1 MILVVLKRKTI
12 FYKKRIILTKQRT
25 KKEKKQMKQIESSS
39 SKDKIIQP
47 GLTDSIF
54 DWDGLLDRLMGDED
68 FAKEIIDDFLK
79 QIPDNLFALK
89 NALNKKDLLLVKREA
104 HIIKGASGNV
114 GALVLQKIAE
124 QIEISGEKK
133 DFVKTESFVEE
144 LDTQWKVLKY
154 ILAQP
159 KR

>member
-1 MILVVLKRKTI
+1 
-12 FYKKRIILTKQRT
+12 
-25 KKEKKQMKQIESSS
+25 MKQIEPLS
-39 SKDKIIQP
+39 SKDKIIQI
-47 GLTDSIF
+47 GSTDSIF

-79 QIPDNLFALK
+79 QIPNNLFALK

-114 GALVLQKIAE
+114 GALALQKIAE

>member
-1 MILVVLKRKTI
+1 MILVILKRKTI
-12 FYKKRIILTKQRT
+12 FYKKIIILTKQRT

-39 SKDKIIQP
+39 YKDKIIQI
-47 GLTDSIF
+47 GSTDSIF

-79 QIPDNLFALK
+79 QIPNNLFALK

-114 GALVLQKIAE
+114 GALALQKIAE

>member
-1 MILVVLKRKTI
+1 
-12 FYKKRIILTKQRT
+12 
-25 KKEKKQMKQIESSS
+25 MKQIESSS
-39 SKDKIIQP
+39 SKDKIIQSW
-47 GLTDSIF
+47 LTDSVF

-114 GALVLQKIAE
+114 GALALQKIAE

-133 DFVKTESFVEE
+133 DFVKAESFVEE
-144 LDTQWKVLKY
+144 LDTQWKVLKN